1 MVLFQKKPVQMHQY
15 SFGDESKIESSSHYK
30 YRTELMSSY
39 ADKEMQSLEETK
51 NMLPRVRKL
60 INKKTS
66 LISTRDEERNTLK
79 FVVVSDKKVS
89 EMEVKLDK
97 ISVPDKIQLHKQTG
111 DVIYSD
117 LLHAT
122 LKITQL

>member
-1 MVLFQKKPVQMHQY
+1 
-15 SFGDESKIESSSHYK
+15 
-30 YRTELMSSY
+30 MSSY
-39 ADKEMQSLEETK
+39 ANNEMQSLEETK
-51 NMLPRVRKL
+51 NLLPRVRKL

-66 LISTRDEERNTLK
+66 LISTRDAERNTRK

-122 LKITQL
+122 VKVTRLQSLVEKWKFN